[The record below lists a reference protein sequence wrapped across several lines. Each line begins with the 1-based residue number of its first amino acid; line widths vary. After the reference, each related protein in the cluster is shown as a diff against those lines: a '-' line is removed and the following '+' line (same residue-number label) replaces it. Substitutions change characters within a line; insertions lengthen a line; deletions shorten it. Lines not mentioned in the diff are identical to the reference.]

1 MRTVFWELIAGLTGF
16 LVLASGIG
24 ALLAWRDGKSGGGSA
39 TIANLNQRIRAW
51 WGMIAI
57 MAAAIGLGPAT
68 TYVVFALVSYLALR
82 EFITLTPTAAS
93 DHTTLFIAFFVAIPA
108 QYLLLWVEWY
118 GMFSIFVPVHLFI
131 TLSLV
136 MVLTQ
141 DTRDFLSRN
150 AKIHWALMVCVYG
163 LSHAPALLILDIP
176 GYAGQNPLLLFYFL
190 LVVQISDVFQYVCG
204 KLFGKR
210 KIAPKLS
217 PSKTVE
223 GFVGG
228 GLLAALCGAALYR
241 ITPFGFGTAFLMSLA
256 IVLAGFVGGLVLS
269 AVKRSLG
276 AKDWGAMIAG
286 HGGALDRVDS
296 ICFAAPV
303 FFHLVRYVYVQ

>member
-1 MRTVFWELIAGLTGF
+1 MRTAFWELVAGLTGF
-16 LVLASGIG
+16 LAIASVIG
-24 ALLAWRDGKSGGGSA
+24 GLLAWRDGGRSA

-57 MAAAIGLGPAT
+57 MAIAIGLGPSAT
-68 TYVVFALVSYLALR
+68 YIVFAFVSYMALR
-82 EFITLTPTAAS
+82 EFITLTPTSPS
-93 DHTTLFIAFFVAIPA
+93 DHTTLFICFFIAIPV
-108 QYLLLWVEWY
+108 QYLLLWVNWY

-136 MVLTQ
+136 SALTQ
-141 DTRDFLSRN
+141 DTHEFLSRS

-176 GYAGQNPLLLFYFL
+176 GYQGENALLLFFFL
-190 LVVQISDVFQYVCG
+190 LVVQISDVFQYVVG

-210 KIAPKLS
+210 KIAPRLS

-223 GFVGG
+223 GFIGG
-228 GLLAALCGAALYR
+228 GLLATLSGAALYR
-241 ITPFGFGTAFLMSLA
+241 ITPFSFGAAFLMSLA

-303 FFHLVRYVYVQ
+303 FFHLVRYLYVN

>member
-1 MRTVFWELIAGLTGF
+1 MQTMFWELVGGITAF
-16 LVLASGIG
+16 LVIASLAG
-24 ALLAWRDGKSGGGSA
+24 AILAYRDGGNSA
-39 TIANLNQRIRAW
+39 TIANLNERIRAW

-57 MAAAIGLGPAT
+57 MVVAIGLGPGAT
-68 TYVVFALVSYLALR
+68 CIAFGIVSYLALR
-82 EFITLTPTAAS
+82 EFITLTPTSPS
-93 DHTTLFIAFFVAIPA
+93 DHTTLFIAFFIAIPV
-108 QYLLLWVEWY
+108 QYLLVWVNWY

-131 TLSLV
+131 ALSLV
-136 MVLTQ
+136 SALTQ
-141 DTRDFLSRN
+141 DTRDFLNRN

-163 LSHAPALLILDIP
+163 LSHAPALLILEIP
-176 GYAGQNPLLLFYFL
+176 GYHGENALLLFFFL

-204 KLFGKR
+204 KLFGKH
-210 KIAPKLS
+210 KIAPRLS

-228 GLLAALCGAALYR
+228 GLLATLCGGALYR
-241 ITPFGFGTAFLMSLA
+241 FTPFDFRMALLMSLA
-256 IVLAGFVGGLVLS
+256 IVVSGFVGGLVLS

-276 AKDWGAMIAG
+276 AKDWGSLIAG

-303 FFHLVRYVYVQ
+303 FFHLVRYLYA

>member
-1 MRTVFWELIAGLTGF
+1 MRTVFWELVAGVTGF
-16 LVLASGIG
+16 LAIASVIG
-24 ALLAWRDGKSGGGSA
+24 AILAWRDGGKST

-57 MAAAIGLGPAT
+57 MAIAIGLGSGAT
-68 TYVVFALVSYLALR
+68 YIVFAIASYLTLR
-82 EFITLTPTAAS
+82 EFITLTPTSPS
-93 DHTTLFIAFFVAIPA
+93 DHTTLFIAFFIAIPV
-108 QYLLLWVEWY
+108 QYILLWVNWY

-136 MVLTQ
+136 SALTQ
-141 DTRDFLSRN
+141 DTKEFLNRS

-163 LSHAPALLILDIP
+163 LSYAPALLILDIEHYQ
-176 GYAGQNPLLLFYFL
+176 GENALLLFFFL
-190 LVVQISDVFQYVCG
+190 LVVQISDVFQYVVG

-210 KIAPKLS
+210 KIAPQLS

-223 GFVGG
+223 GFIGG
-228 GLLAALCGAALYR
+228 GLLATLCGALLYR
-241 ITPFGFGTAFLMSLA
+241 VTPFSFGAAFFMSLA
-256 IVLAGFVGGLVLS
+256 IVLSGFVGGLVLS

-276 AKDWGAMIAG
+276 AKDWGSMISG

-303 FFHLVRYVYVQ
+303 FFHLVRYLYVK